1 MKVYKYCPKGHAY
14 DSSLP
19 SCPHC
24 QPVGNSIPPTSA
36 ANPHGGGVPST
47 MPVSPYQSN
56 QSETQVS
63 DELIEQSPAP
73 VPPTTPVGSY
83 QNEQTETQV
92 SDWLIEQSPVVT
104 GSPMNTGNQYVGGIP
119 PTTPIGSYQ
128 NEQTETQVADELIE
142 QSSAT
147 GKQQPKRVSPVVGWL
162 VCVKG
167 DDIGKDFRLHANFN
181 HVGRNGNMDI
191 QLTDPYVSR
200 DKHFTVSYDLHHN
213 RYFVDM
219 GQGKSFVHINGHPLG
234 GRTQIKKGDQIQ
246 VGKTLL
252 VFIPLEEQD
261 LKWNWNI

>member
-92 SDWLIEQSPVVT
+92 
-104 GSPMNTGNQYVGGIP
+104 
-119 PTTPIGSYQ
+119 
-128 NEQTETQVADELIE
+128 ADELIE

-147 GKQQPKRVSPVVGWL
+147 GKQQSKRVSPVVGWL

-252 VFIPLEEQD
+252 VFIP
-261 LKWNWNI
+261 